1 MLKIKDMEQVR
12 DAILNKRTMKNLLK
26 ILTLSLLFTTSLFA
40 QDEEFGLASY
50 YSDLFHGK
58 PTASGELYDKT
69 KLTCAHKTLPFGTM
83 LKVTRLDNNKS
94 VQVKVTDRGPFISG
108 RVVEVSRAGAEALG
122 LIQDGS
128 TRVKVE
134 VVKADL
140 PAVVT
145 TEGSKTEETPSAPVT
160 EKPTPPAVV
169 DPTPKKP
176 TSSNPPP
183 TTVTKSEP
191 KPTPTPTPAP
201 ANPNTPSGGT
211 AVLVKGSDF
220 QPFDLF
226 QIELK
231 RPEKKGFGVQVAV
244 LSTQEALFKK
254 IGELQED
261 WFSSIL
267 VSVQKNSKG
276 EMIYKVILGSF
287 ATENE
292 ASNYKDNLKKNK
304 KIKGFVVDLATM
316 GSKN

>member
-134 VVKADL
+134 VVKPDL
-140 PAVVT
+140 PTVVT

-160 EKPTPPAVV
+160 EKPTPPVVV

-191 KPTPTPTPAP
+191 KPTPTPAP

-231 RPEKKGFGVQVAV
+231 RPEKKGYGVQVAV